1 MGSEFINFVGLFF
14 GVTPPLIFALML
26 KGATPVY
33 HRYWLF
39 GVFFIIISAA
49 FFALLDGLTKA
60 VLSLKFEEEVIND
73 VKNAL
78 AIWAY
83 IGPAAS
89 LAIGANLIT
98 QFLILA
104 KPETPFSQRVSEMF
118 NKKSAIKGFID
129 FILSAPAP
137 LNWLALISIISIVI
151 KPLLFDKIPE
161 LFNGAKEL
169 GIILEAVLASVI
181 ASYIF
186 YLIVVHKKQ
195 CDDNQLILPLVNKWA
210 RSLVSDCK
218 GLLNA
223 IAKESDTELAFEKL
237 DESQL
242 KIALEKIDLNR
253 NSAPLHIYAQGA
265 ATWFQYL
272 SYNRTRALENTSS
285 IFSQVVFLDAE
296 FASKIIKI
304 NDSHYL
310 NQIELVAEFPINN
323 TEAQFLSKPLYD
335 YVQCCRDLDEYLGKN
350 EK

>member
-1 MGSEFINFVGLFF
+1 MGSEFVNFVGLFF
-14 GVTPPLIFALML
+14 GVLPLVLFALML
-26 KGATPVY
+26 KGAKPIY

-60 VLSLKFEEEVIND
+60 VLSLKFEDEVIND
-73 VKNAL
+73 VKNTL

-98 QFLILA
+98 QFLVLA
-104 KPETPFSQRVSEMF
+104 KPDIPFTQRVSQMV
-118 NKKSAIKGFID
+118 KQKSAVKGFID
-129 FILSAPAP
+129 FILSAPAS
-137 LNWLALISIISIVI
+137 LNWLAFISVVSLVI
-151 KPLLFDKIPE
+151 KAMLFDKMTE
-161 LFNGAKEL
+161 LFDGAKEL

-195 CDDNQLILPLVNKWA
+195 RDDNRLILPLVNKWA
-210 RSLVSDCK
+210 RLLVADCK
-218 GLLNA
+218 GLLHA
-223 IAKESDTELAFEKL
+223 ITKESGTELSFDEI

-242 KIALEKIDLNR
+242 QTALEKIDLNR
-253 NSAPLHIYAQGA
+253 DSAPLHIYAQGTA
-265 ATWFQYL
+265 KWIQYL
-272 SYNRTRALENTSS
+272 TYHRTRALENTSS
-285 IFSQVVFLDAE
+285 IFSQAVFLDAE

-304 NDSHYL
+304 NDSRYL
-310 NQIELVAEFPINN
+310 NQIEMVAKFPIRN
-323 TEAQFLSKPLYD
+323 TDAQFLSKPLYD

-350 EK
+350 DK